1 MNFSSLRVKDAIS
14 GEKSIAHFYRDCSIW
29 PRLNPSVVLAPLPR
43 PLQVTVSG
51 SLSMGGNN
59 GIQLT
64 ASLYRLNWI
73 AGQPCQVKITI
84 INSSKKNIKNLTLG
98 IYRSIIIFKPKV
110 PLETLPDNRSTFADL
125 HAWQTSATKKLVA
138 ESTLAVC
145 EPGTR
150 GHASAK
156 GWWTG
161 VGPGKSMAFSH
172 FISIPVISLSFLML
186 FIFLHPIIAR
196 CFVDP
201 KRTVA

>member
-1 MNFSSLRVKDAIS
+1 
-14 GEKSIAHFYRDCSIW
+14 
-29 PRLNPSVVLAPLPR
+29 
-43 PLQVTVSG
+43 
-51 SLSMGGNN
+51 MGGNN

-84 INSSKKNIKNLTLG
+84 INNSKKNIKNLTLG

-110 PLETLPDNRSTFADL
+110 PLETLPDNRSTSADL
-125 HAWQTSATKKLVA
+125 YAWQTSATKKLVA
-138 ESTLAVC
+138 ESSLAVC

-172 FISIPVISLSFLML
+172 FILIPVNFTLYSDVILL
-186 FIFLHPIIAR
+186 LHPIIAG
-196 CFVDP
+196 CFVDS
-201 KRTVA
+201 KRTIA